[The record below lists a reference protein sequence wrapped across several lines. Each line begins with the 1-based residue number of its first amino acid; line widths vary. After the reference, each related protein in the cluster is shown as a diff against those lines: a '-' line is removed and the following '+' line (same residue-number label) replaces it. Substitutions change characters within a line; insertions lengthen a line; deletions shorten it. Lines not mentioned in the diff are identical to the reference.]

1 MKEFIKKILS
11 YFNGFLKDDSNR
23 QSSTRLNG
31 LFVIGTLCISQF
43 MLTYA
48 AMTSSKDFSFEM
60 VAVITGMCGLAG
72 FNYNAKSKRESEEP
86 TLDEPKD

>member
-1 MKEFIKKILS
+1 MKELLNKVLS
-11 YFNGFLKDDSNR
+11 YFNGFLKDDSNK

-31 LFVIGTLCISQF
+31 LLVIVTLCVSQC

-72 FNYNAKSKRESEEP
+72 FNYNAKSKRETQSQ
-86 TLDEPKD
+86 TSDEPKE